1 MAHGL
6 VESLLSAAPD
16 VVQVRDAGFGEFQL
30 YFAAVLGAWGPAEES
45 GGLEAVAEAGDG
57 RRCCGEA
64 AAQGAQVDAGLA
76 LDDVHHTGL
85 GGGERRGAEGVAATF
100 PGDFEELQDLADLGH
115 RMGCVLVEGGGGLA
129 HVTLPCGPSC
139 PFRLVDVGSRTDEDM
154 RKKVGPVP
162 VDRPSAVERSLREA
176 APHEIFDVIRSLIV
190 RRHRAQAVE
199 LMMADYA
206 MTRLQPVG
214 VLPRT
219 RPPVSVYDSAPGRAF
234 GAQEA
239 HCVYDRPAS
248 TVTVYL
254 PVSVRG
260 DRLGILS
267 VTMRVGEDEE
277 LAPAVLENF
286 QEYADALAH
295 EVVVAERDTDLF
307 LQARRAERLTL
318 AAEMQWQLLPG
329 RSCARPEYSLGAQLE
344 PAYAIFGDS
353 FDWSASA
360 DDLYV
365 TVSNGMG
372 EGIDAALLTNLAV
385 NALRNARRAGLS
397 LGDQAYLA
405 DQAVYGQHRGAQYL
419 STLLFRF
426 HLPTGDVEIID
437 AGSPRVWRVRRGVV
451 EPIELE
457 AQMPLG
463 MFEDTAYVPQHFQ
476 VEAGDR
482 LLFISDG
489 VYDALSPG
497 GEKYS
502 LRALAASINSTR
514 MLPAAQ
520 VPRAMLQELLGHRGS
535 GPAAD
540 DSLVMCLD
548 WHGRSVNRDR

>member
-1 MAHGL
+1 M
-6 VESLLSAAPD
+6 
-16 VVQVRDAGFGEFQL
+16 
-30 YFAAVLGAWGPAEES
+30 
-45 GGLEAVAEAGDG
+45 
-57 RRCCGEA
+57 
-64 AAQGAQVDAGLA
+64 
-76 LDDVHHTGL
+76 
-85 GGGERRGAEGVAATF
+85 
-100 PGDFEELQDLADLGH
+100 
-115 RMGCVLVEGGGGLA
+115 
-129 HVTLPCGPSC
+129 
-139 PFRLVDVGSRTDEDM
+139 
-154 RKKVGPVP
+154 
-162 VDRPSAVERSLREA
+162 DRPSTVERSLREA
-176 APHEIFDVIRSLIV
+176 APHEIFDVIRSTIED
-190 RRHRAQAVE
+190 RHRARAVE
-199 LMMADYA
+199 LLLADYS
-206 MTRLQPVG
+206 MTRLQPVE
-214 VLPRT
+214 VLPHT
-219 RPPVSVYDSAPGRAF
+219 RPPVPVHDSAPGRAF
-234 GAQEA
+234 GAQEP
-239 HCVYDRPAS
+239 HCVHDRSAS
-248 TVTVYL
+248 AVTVHL

-267 VTMRVGEDEE
+267 VTLPAAGGDKP
-277 LAPAVLENF
+277 APAVLEDL
-286 QEYADALAH
+286 QECADALAH
-295 EVVVAERDTDLF
+295 EVVVVERDTDLF

-344 PAYAIFGDS
+344 PAYAIFGDC

-372 EGIDAALLTNLAV
+372 EGIDAALLTNLAI

-397 LGDQAYLA
+397 ISDQAVLA
-405 DQAVYGQHRGAQYL
+405 DQAVYGQYRGSQYL

-426 HLPTGDVEIID
+426 HLPTGHVEIVD
-437 AGSPRVWRVRRGVV
+437 AGSPKVWLVRSGVV

-463 MFEDTAYVPQHFQ
+463 MFEDTAYASQHFQ

-514 MLPAAQ
+514 LLPAAQ
-520 VPRAMLQELLGHRGS
+520 VPRVMLQELLGHRGS
-535 GPAAD
+535 GPATD

-548 WHGRSVNRDR
+548 WHGSTRQP

>member
-1 MAHGL
+1 MRS
-6 VESLLSAAPD
+6 VI
-16 VVQVRDAGFGEFQL
+16 
-30 YFAAVLGAWGPAEES
+30 
-45 GGLEAVAEAGDG
+45 
-57 RRCCGEA
+57 
-64 AAQGAQVDAGLA
+64 
-76 LDDVHHTGL
+76 
-85 GGGERRGAEGVAATF
+85 
-100 PGDFEELQDLADLGH
+100 
-115 RMGCVLVEGGGGLA
+115 
-129 HVTLPCGPSC
+129 
-139 PFRLVDVGSRTDEDM
+139 ED
-154 RKKVGPVP
+154 
-162 VDRPSAVERSLREA
+162 
-176 APHEIFDVIRSLIV
+176 
-190 RRHRAQAVE
+190 RHQARAVE
-199 LMMADYA
+199 LLLVDYA
-206 MTRLQPVG
+206 MTRLQPVE

-219 RPPVSVYDSAPGRAF
+219 RPPVSVHDSAPGRAF
-234 GAQEA
+234 GAQEP
-239 HCVYDRPAS
+239 HCVYDHAAS
-248 TVTVYL
+248 TATVHL

-267 VTMRVGEDEE
+267 VTVPVEEDDG
-277 LAPAVLENF
+277 PAADVLEDLR
-286 QEYADALAH
+286 ECADALAH

-385 NALRNARRAGLS
+385 NALRNARRAGLGLS
-397 LGDQAYLA
+397 DQAYLA
-405 DQAVYGQHRGAQYL
+405 DQAVYGQHRGSQYL

-426 HLPTGDVEIID
+426 HLPTGNVEVVD
-437 AGSPRVWRVRRGVV
+437 AGSPRVWRVREGAV

-463 MFEDTAYVPQHFQ
+463 MFEDTDYVPQHFR
-476 VEAGDR
+476 VEPGDR

-514 MLPAAQ
+514 LLPAPQ
-520 VPRAMLQELLGHRGS
+520 VPRVMLQELLGHRGS

-548 WHGRSVNRDR
+548 WHGRTSRD

>member
-1 MAHGL
+1 M
-6 VESLLSAAPD
+6 
-16 VVQVRDAGFGEFQL
+16 
-30 YFAAVLGAWGPAEES
+30 
-45 GGLEAVAEAGDG
+45 
-57 RRCCGEA
+57 
-64 AAQGAQVDAGLA
+64 
-76 LDDVHHTGL
+76 
-85 GGGERRGAEGVAATF
+85 
-100 PGDFEELQDLADLGH
+100 
-115 RMGCVLVEGGGGLA
+115 
-129 HVTLPCGPSC
+129 
-139 PFRLVDVGSRTDEDM
+139 
-154 RKKVGPVP
+154 
-162 VDRPSAVERSLREA
+162 DRPSAVERSLREA

-214 VLPRT
+214 VLPQT
-219 RPPVSVYDSAPGRAF
+219 HPPVSVYDSAPGRAF

-248 TVTVYL
+248 AVTVYL

-260 DRLGILS
+260 DRLGILG
-267 VTMRVGEDEE
+267 VTMRVGEGED
-277 LAPAVLENF
+277 LAPAVLENL
-286 QEYADALAH
+286 QECADALAH

-329 RSCARPEYSLGAQLE
+329 RSCSRPEYSLGAQLE

-405 DQAVYGQHRGAQYL
+405 DQAVYGQHSGTQYL

-437 AGSPRVWRVRRGVV
+437 AGSPRVWRVRRGWSSRSSWRLRCPWACSRTPPTFPSTSRSNP
-451 EPIELE
+451 E
-457 AQMPLG
+457 
-463 MFEDTAYVPQHFQ
+463 TACSSSVTASTTPC
-476 VEAGDR
+476 
-482 LLFISDG
+482 
-489 VYDALSPG
+489 
-497 GEKYS
+497 
-502 LRALAASINSTR
+502 LRAVRSTASVRWPRRSTARVCCPPRKCPERCCRSCWATAA
-514 MLPAAQ
+514 PA
-520 VPRAMLQELLGHRGS
+520 RRRTTLS
-535 GPAAD
+535 
-540 DSLVMCLD
+540 
-548 WHGRSVNRDR
+548 

>member
-1 MAHGL
+1 MDR
-6 VESLLSAAPD
+6 P
-16 VVQVRDAGFGEFQL
+16 
-30 YFAAVLGAWGPAEES
+30 
-45 GGLEAVAEAGDG
+45 
-57 RRCCGEA
+57 
-64 AAQGAQVDAGLA
+64 
-76 LDDVHHTGL
+76 
-85 GGGERRGAEGVAATF
+85 
-100 PGDFEELQDLADLGH
+100 
-115 RMGCVLVEGGGGLA
+115 
-129 HVTLPCGPSC
+129 
-139 PFRLVDVGSRTDEDM
+139 
-154 RKKVGPVP
+154 
-162 VDRPSAVERSLREA
+162 RPSAVERSLRSA
-176 APHEIFDVIRSLIV
+176 APHEIFDVLRSLIED
-190 RRHRAQAVE
+190 RHHAREVD
-199 LMMADYA
+199 LLLVDYA

-214 VLPRT
+214 VLPHT
-219 RPPVSVYDSAPGRAF
+219 RPPVPVHDSAPGRAF
-234 GAQEA
+234 GAQEP
-239 HCVYDRPAS
+239 HCVYDRSAS
-248 TVTVYL
+248 TVTVHL

-260 DRLGILS
+260 DRLGVLS
-267 VTMRVGEDEE
+267 VTLPGEGGDE
-277 LAPAVLENF
+277 PAADVLEDLL
-286 QEYADALAH
+286 ECADALAH

-385 NALRNARRAGLS
+385 NALRNARRAGLDLS
-397 LGDQAYLA
+397 DQAYLA
-405 DQAVYGQHRGAQYL
+405 DQAVYGQHRGSQYL

-426 HLPTGDVEIID
+426 HLPTGNVEIID
-437 AGSPRVWRVRRGVV
+437 AGSPRVWRVRQGVV

-463 MFEDTAYVPQHFQ
+463 MFEDTAYVPQHFR
-476 VEAGDR
+476 VEPGDR

-514 MLPAAQ
+514 LLPAPQ
-520 VPRAMLQELLGHRGS
+520 VPRVMLQELLGHRGS

-548 WHGRSVNRDR
+548 WYGRTGRDRQSLP

>member
-1 MAHGL
+1 M
-6 VESLLSAAPD
+6 
-16 VVQVRDAGFGEFQL
+16 
-30 YFAAVLGAWGPAEES
+30 
-45 GGLEAVAEAGDG
+45 
-57 RRCCGEA
+57 
-64 AAQGAQVDAGLA
+64 
-76 LDDVHHTGL
+76 
-85 GGGERRGAEGVAATF
+85 
-100 PGDFEELQDLADLGH
+100 
-115 RMGCVLVEGGGGLA
+115 
-129 HVTLPCGPSC
+129 
-139 PFRLVDVGSRTDEDM
+139 
-154 RKKVGPVP
+154 
-162 VDRPSAVERSLREA
+162 DRPSAVERSLREA
-176 APHEIFDVIRSLIV
+176 APHEIFDVMRSMIEH
-190 RRHRAQAVE
+190 RHHALTVE
-199 LMMADYA
+199 LLLADYA
-206 MTRLQPVG
+206 MTRLQTVG
-214 VLPRT
+214 VLPHT
-219 RPPVSVYDSAPGRAF
+219 CSPVPVHDSAPGRAF

-239 HCVYDRPAS
+239 QCVYDHAAS
-248 TVTVYL
+248 EVMVHL

-267 VTMRVGEDEE
+267 VTLRASGAEE
-277 LAPAVLENF
+277 LDAAMLEDL
-286 QEYADALAH
+286 QECADALAH

-344 PAYAIFGDS
+344 PAYAIFGDC

-397 LGDQAYLA
+397 LSDQAYLA
-405 DQAVYGQHRGAQYL
+405 DQAVYGQHGGDQYL

-437 AGSPRVWRVRRGVV
+437 AGSPRVWRVRKGVV

-463 MFEDTAYVPQHFQ
+463 MFEDTAYVPQHFR
-476 VEAGDR
+476 VEPGDR

-514 MLPAAQ
+514 LLPAPQ
-520 VPRAMLQELLGHRGS
+520 VPRVMLQELLGHRGS

-548 WHGRSVNRDR
+548 WHGRSTSGDR

>member
-1 MAHGL
+1 M
-6 VESLLSAAPD
+6 D
-16 VVQVRDAGFGEFQL
+16 
-30 YFAAVLGAWGPAEES
+30 
-45 GGLEAVAEAGDG
+45 
-57 RRCCGEA
+57 
-64 AAQGAQVDAGLA
+64 
-76 LDDVHHTGL
+76 
-85 GGGERRGAEGVAATF
+85 
-100 PGDFEELQDLADLGH
+100 
-115 RMGCVLVEGGGGLA
+115 
-129 HVTLPCGPSC
+129 
-139 PFRLVDVGSRTDEDM
+139 RL
-154 RKKVGPVP
+154 
-162 VDRPSAVERSLREA
+162 SAVERALREA
-176 APHEIFDVIRSLIV
+176 APHEIFDVIRSVIEQ
-190 RRHRAQAVE
+190 RHHARAVD
-199 LMMADYA
+199 LLLVDYA

-214 VLPRT
+214 VLPHT
-219 RPPVSVYDSAPGRAF
+219 RSPVPVYDSAPGRAF
-234 GAQEA
+234 GAQEPV
-239 HCVYDRPAS
+239 CVYDRS
-248 TVTVYL
+248 ESVVTVYL

-267 VTMRVGEDEE
+267 VTVPVEEGGELAADVVEE
-277 LAPAVLENF
+277 L
-286 QEYADALAH
+286 QDCADALAH

-329 RSCARPEYSLGAQLE
+329 RSCTRPEYSLGAQLE
-344 PAYAIFGDS
+344 PAYAIFGDC

-372 EGIDAALLTNLAV
+372 EGIGAALLTNLAI

-397 LGDQAYLA
+397 LADQAHLA
-405 DQAVYGQHRGAQYL
+405 DQAVYGQHRGKQYL

-437 AGSPRVWRVRRGVV
+437 AGSPRVWRVREGVV
-451 EPIELE
+451 EPIDLE

-463 MFEDTAYVPQHFQ
+463 MFEDTDYVPQHFR
-476 VEAGDR
+476 VEPGDR

-502 LRALAASINSTR
+502 LRALAASMRSTR
-514 MLPAAQ
+514 LLPAPQ
-520 VPRAMLQELLGHRGS
+520 VPRVMLQELLGHRGS

-548 WHGRSVNRDR
+548 WHGRSTAHDR